1 MEISAIRVL
10 STTKAVIIL
19 AIICN
24 AILVFDSIYVSIALS
39 LEYDPDP
46 LLNNI
51 LFIILV
57 VFFGISNYSFFKY
70 VNIDHQLVKAKS
82 QRDFSKLFVAGCQ
95 ITIGSIL
102 VLLVF
107 QSTFFSAYSLFS
119 VSLIIYLS
127 HICAIIFTSFLT
139 YRFVLWFLG
148 SRNYLIFLYTLSFSV
163 ITLTIILS
171 AIYLESQNSLADQ
184 IVTHTSIDQ
193 AVTEYSNLGSSLA
206 TLATIQTYASVVSF
220 VSIWIPTAIALKTH
234 YQRPAVYWCAVLIP
248 LIFFLFPF
256 LVGQLGAFDVLF
268 LEYGKQFSLIYY
280 LIFGPYQQ
288 IGGLLFGIAFWLT
301 ARRIRRD
308 QLRTLVNISGIGIS
322 LLFGSLVIHGLTYT
336 VIPPFGLV
344 TVSFMA
350 FASYMLFIGLYR
362 SAKELTSDSSV
373 RREIYKIAGEEYD
386 LLRTIGL
393 AELNRTVKSRVDPLL
408 KKIEKEEGIQ
418 IRDEMHESDYKKFV
432 AEAIQALEERKRL
445 RNEG

>member
-39 LEYDPDP
+39 LEYDPNP

-102 VLLVF
+102 VLLAF
-107 QSTFFSAYSLFS
+107 QSTFFSAYNLFS
-119 VSLIIYLS
+119 VSLIIYVS

-206 TLATIQTYASVVSF
+206 TL
-220 VSIWIPTAIALKTH
+220 L
-234 YQRPAVYWCAVLIP
+234 
-248 LIFFLFPF
+248 
-256 LVGQLGAFDVLF
+256 
-268 LEYGKQFSLIYY
+268 QFKLM
-280 LIFGPYQQ
+280 
-288 IGGLLFGIAFWLT
+288 LL
-301 ARRIRRD
+301 
-308 QLRTLVNISGIGIS
+308 
-322 LLFGSLVIHGLTYT
+322 
-336 VIPPFGLV
+336 
-344 TVSFMA
+344 
-350 FASYMLFIGLYR
+350 
-362 SAKELTSDSSV
+362 
-373 RREIYKIAGEEYD
+373 
-386 LLRTIGL
+386 
-393 AELNRTVKSRVDPLL
+393 
-408 KKIEKEEGIQ
+408 
-418 IRDEMHESDYKKFV
+418 
-432 AEAIQALEERKRL
+432 
-445 RNEG
+445 